1 MICKVFAAGL
11 KGVDAYRLEI
21 EVDGAYGIMSMLIVG
36 LPDKAVNESRERVQS
51 AITNSGY
58 AYPNQKIT
66 VNLAPADIKK
76 DGTAMDLPI
85 ALGLLAVNGQLDLD
99 RLAKITAVGELA
111 LDGRVRPV
119 RGALPMALE
128 MRRMGHPAMLMP
140 AESAEEAAVVEGIDI
155 IPIGH
160 LTDAVGVINGT
171 LEIEPHRMD
180 VQGFFE
186 RPRGVTD
193 PVDFSDVRGQESAK
207 RAAEV
212 AAAGGHNLL
221 LLGAPGGGKTMIAK
235 RMPQILPTLT
245 LEEALET
252 TRLHSVAGLTSKD
265 VPLITVRPFRAPHH
279 TISDA
284 GLIGGGS
291 IPQPGEVSLAHHG
304 VLFLDELP
312 EFARRTL
319 EVLRQPLEDG
329 YVTIGRASMT
339 STFPAQFMLMA
350 SMNPC
355 PCGFMGHPKKPCV
368 CSGRQI
374 ENYRGRLSGPLLDR
388 IDMHLEVAPVDFE
401 DLHSRP
407 PGEPSRDIRARVQ
420 AARDVQAARFRPAA
434 NTGDGAP
441 AGSTTFCNA
450 RMTEKQL
457 RTHCALNRS
466 SESLLRSAMD
476 AMTLSARAYS
486 RILKLARTIADL
498 DGATDIGE
506 QHISEAIQYRHL
518 DRPINEAM

>member
-11 KGVDAYRLEI
+11 KGVDSYRLEI
-21 EVDGAYGIMSMLIVG
+21 EVDAAYGLMSMLIVG

-51 AITNSGY
+51 AILNSGY
-58 AYPNQKIT
+58 QYPNRKVT

-76 DGTAMDLPI
+76 DGTAWDLPI
-85 ALGLLAVNGQLDLD
+85 ALGLLAVNSQLDLD
-99 RLAKITAVGELA
+99 RLAKIAAVGELA

-128 MRRMGHPAMLMP
+128 LRRRGHPRLLMP
-140 AESAEEAAVVEGIDI
+140 AENAEEAGVVEGIDI
-155 IPIGH
+155 IPITH

-171 LEIEPHRMD
+171 LHIEPHRMD
-180 VQGFFE
+180 VHAFFE
-186 RPRGVTD
+186 RPPGVTD

-245 LEEALET
+245 LDEALET

-279 TISDA
+279 TVSDA

-339 STFPAQFMLMA
+339 STFPAEFMLVA

-355 PCGFMGHPKKPCV
+355 PCGFRGHPKKQCV
-368 CSGRQI
+368 CSERQI

-388 IDMHLEVAPVDFE
+388 IDMHLEVPPVDFD
-401 DLHSRP
+401 DLHNRA
-407 PGEPSRDIRARVQ
+407 PGEPSKDIRARVQ
-420 AARDVQAARFRPAA
+420 AARDLQATRFRREA
-434 NTGDGAP
+434 GDESRGRM
-441 AGSTTFCNA
+441 TYCNA
-450 RMTEKQL
+450 RMTEAEL
-457 RTHCALNRS
+457 RTHCALSRS

-476 AMTLSARAYS
+476 SMTLSARAYS

-498 DGATDIGE
+498 DQAADIGE
-506 QHISEAIQYRHL
+506 QHLSEAIQYRHL
-518 DRPINEAM
+518 DRPISETV